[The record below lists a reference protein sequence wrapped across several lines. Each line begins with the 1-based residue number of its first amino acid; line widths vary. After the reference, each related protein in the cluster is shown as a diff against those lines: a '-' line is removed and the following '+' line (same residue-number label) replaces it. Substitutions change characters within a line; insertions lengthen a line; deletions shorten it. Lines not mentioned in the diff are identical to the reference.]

1 MLWRKALQQSDA
13 AAVGALVRET
23 GFFSEE
29 EQQVAIELVEE
40 TLLRGAASGYEFVF
54 TDDSDHPGKLLG
66 YACFGPIPATRSS
79 YDLYW
84 IAVAPSQQ
92 GKGLGRKLLHEAERC
107 AVESG
112 ATQMYL
118 DTSGRPQYVP
128 TRSFYEHTGYQVA
141 ATLKDFYAPGDDKVI
156 YSKRL
161 YCQS

>member
-54 TDDSDHPGKLLG
+54 TDDPDDPGKLLG

-92 GKGLGRKLLHEAERC
+92 GKGLGAKLLQRSRAPC
-107 AVESG
+107 VESG
-112 ATQMYL
+112 ATQMFL

-128 TRSFYEHTGYQVA
+128 TRSFTNIR
-141 ATLKDFYAPGDDKVI
+141 AT
-156 YSKRL
+156 RL
-161 YCQS
+161 QQR